1 MKVEQIYT
9 GCLAHGAYYIES
21 NGEVAIVDPLREVT
35 PYLERAQKD
44 GAKIR
49 YILETHFHADFV
61 SGHLDLAKK
70 TGAAIVYGPTAVPN
84 FEAHV
89 ATDEELLKLG
99 NVYIK
104 VLHTPGHTM
113 ESSCFLL
120 QDENGKDVALFSGDT
135 LFIGDVG
142 RPDLAQKAANMTQE
156 QLAATLYDSLRNKI
170 MPLANDVT
178 VYPGHGAGSACGKKM
193 SKETTDSLGNQKATN
208 YALRPDMTKEEF
220 VQEVLTGLT
229 PPPGYF
235 PQNVMMN
242 KMGYD
247 SIDTVMERGGRA
259 LSPRAFDAAANETDA
274 LILDT
279 RKADVFARGFVPNS
293 INIAID
299 GSFAPWAGVMIPDVK
314 QEILLVAEP
323 GREQEVITRLAR
335 VGYDYCIGYLD
346 GGFDAWKEAGME
358 TDDIRQVTVDVV
370 ADLIS
375 SGKEINLLD
384 VRKKSEYNSEH
395 VLIAEN
401 APLDYLNES
410 MGIIN
415 PDKTYYV
422 HCAAGY
428 RSMVFISALRARGYR
443 NLIDV
448 AGGMDAI
455 KNSGRF
461 QLSEYVCPTTLL

>member
-335 VGYDYCIGYLD
+335 VGYDYSIGYLD

-384 VRKKSEYNSEH
+384 VRKKSEYDSEH